1 LVFPIPPS
9 THTQVRF
16 HGRSCQAL
24 QSRRLRGALCLAA
37 RTPPRK
43 PESNLLDSFCAGVWN
58 SDWDGSDA
66 GGGALL
72 GSAEC
77 SFHEFF
83 GTRLGRRRPRNSIL
97 YVTEVAVNPSA
108 RRRGIGTRLL
118 QAVDVVAT
126 VRGAETLYLHVDAAN
141 RGAMAL
147 YERAGYR
154 VASLDESVFM
164 EFTTS
169 LNLHPGA
176 TKGRDHFLLYKDL
189 RPATWLDDGGEV
201 DVSNTSSPHEK
212 TLVGQLG
219 FEIPA

>member
-1 LVFPIPPS
+1 
-9 THTQVRF
+9 
-16 HGRSCQAL
+16 
-24 QSRRLRGALCLAA
+24 
-37 RTPPRK
+37 
-43 PESNLLDSFCAGVWN
+43 
-58 SDWDGSDA
+58 
-66 GGGALL
+66 
-72 GSAEC
+72 
-77 SFHEFF
+77 
-83 GTRLGRRRPRNSIL
+83 
-97 YVTEVAVNPSA
+97 
-108 RRRGIGTRLL
+108 
-118 QAVDVVAT
+118 
-126 VRGAETLYLHVDAAN
+126 
-141 RGAMAL
+141 MAL

-176 TKGRDHFLLYKDL
+176 TKGRDHFLLNKDL